1 VDTGA
6 QRFVTTD
13 CGCLMNIDGYAEKN
27 QKPVRGE
34 HILSFL
40 WSRTRG
46 DGNRGEDKKGGQQ
59 S

>member
-1 VDTGA
+1 
-6 QRFVTTD
+6 
-13 CGCLMNIDGYAEKN
+13 MNIDGYAEKN